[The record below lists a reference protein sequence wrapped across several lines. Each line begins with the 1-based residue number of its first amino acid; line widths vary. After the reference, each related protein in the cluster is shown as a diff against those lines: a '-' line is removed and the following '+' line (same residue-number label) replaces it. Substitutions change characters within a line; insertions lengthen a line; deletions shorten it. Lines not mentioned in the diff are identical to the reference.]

1 MIKLGVSELQKRPSI
16 LKSDEIIEL
25 VDKRDE
31 KRIGIFI
38 PQKYSAL
45 FEEILDTIERQRRKK
60 ILRTI
65 KKLDDMGEWDEVA
78 GDGL

>member
-38 PQKYSAL
+38 PQKYSTL
-45 FEEILDTIERQRRKK
+45 FEEIVEKIERQRRKK
-60 ILRTI
+60 ILRSI
-65 KKLDDMGEWDEVA
+65 KKLDDMSEWDEVA

>member
-38 PQKYSAL
+38 PQKYSTL
-45 FEEILDTIERQRRKK
+45 FEEIVEKIERQRRKK
-60 ILRTI
+60 ILRAI
-65 KKLDDMGEWDEVA
+65 KKLDDMSEWDEVA

>member
-38 PQKYSAL
+38 PQKYSTL
-45 FEEILDTIERQRRKK
+45 FEEIVEKIERQRRKK
-60 ILRTI
+60 ILRAI
-65 KKLDDMGEWDEVA
+65 KKLDDMSEWDEVA
-78 GDGL
+78 SDGL